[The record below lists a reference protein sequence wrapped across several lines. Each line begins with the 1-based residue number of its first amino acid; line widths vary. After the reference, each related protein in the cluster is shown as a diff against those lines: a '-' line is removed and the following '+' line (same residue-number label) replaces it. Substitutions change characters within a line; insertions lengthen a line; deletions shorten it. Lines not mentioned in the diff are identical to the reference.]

1 MGEGVARQGLA
12 GQELAGLPLERVEL
26 REEAWG
32 GWNQEP
38 PEKVTAG
45 NSKEKPGEEMKDS
58 RSEHLRETS
67 H

>member
-1 MGEGVARQGLA
+1 MAGAGGSGVGR
-12 GQELAGLPLERVEL
+12 LPLERVEL

-38 PEKVTAG
+38 PERVTAG
-45 NSKEKPGEEMKDS
+45 NSKEKAGEEMKDS
-58 RSEHLRETS
+58 RSEHLGETS

>member
-1 MGEGVARQGLA
+1 MAWQGLA
-12 GQELAGLPLERVEL
+12 GQRLAGLPLERVEL

-38 PEKVTAG
+38 PERVTAG
-45 NSKEKPGEEMKDS
+45 NSKEEAGEEMKDS
-58 RSEHLRETS
+58 RSEHLGETS